1 MPGFQPDIVDVHVD
15 KLLTQ
20 ISIGYT
26 NPDYVAAQVAPIVI
40 VEKESDIIPQY
51 VQDFWFRDV
60 ARPIAPGEKA
70 PRSGFTTLNTLKYA
84 VIEHAIAKE
93 IPDRLRQNTD
103 APYDLDADGAKWV
116 AEMIQLRQE
125 VDFAINKFKAGVWAT
140 DRVGTTDFTKWS
152 DYGLSDPIVDL
163 RKDRRTVWTKIGR
176 AANTLLLGEFVMD
189 VLIDHPL
196 LVERVKYQGNDV
208 SEDLLKRLL
217 RLDKVIV
224 AASMQ
229 ATNLEGATLAL
240 ADLFDDD
247 ALLLYLPKSIGRFQ
261 PSAIYTF
268 VQRPFTGGDRMVTRR
283 IRDDERMVDI
293 IEGRTAYDQ
302 KVIDNRAGVF
312 FSDAVD

>member
-20 ISIGYT
+20 ISIGYS
-26 NPDYVAAQVAPIVI
+26 NPDYIAAKVAPIVI

-70 PRSGFTTLNTLKYA
+70 PRSGFNLDNTLKYL
-84 VIEHAIAKE
+84 VTENAIAKE

-125 VDFAINKFKAGVWAT
+125 IDFATNKFTTSVWNT
-140 DRVGTTDFTKWS
+140 DRVGGTNFTKWS

-163 RKDRRTVWTKIGR
+163 RKDRRTIRQAIGR
-176 AANTLLLGEFVMD
+176 SGNTLLLGELVMD

-208 SEDLLKRLL
+208 TEDLLKRLL
-217 RLDKVIV
+217 RLDNVIV

-229 ATNLEGATLAL
+229 ATNLEGASLSL
-240 ADLFDDD
+240 SDLFDDD
-247 ALLLYLPKSIGRFQ
+247 ALLLYLPKSIGKFQ
-261 PSAIYTF
+261 PSAMYTF
-268 VQRPFTGGDRMVTRR
+268 VQRPFTGGDKMVTRR

-293 IEGRTAYDQ
+293 IEGRTAYQQ